1 MIVLPNMIVHIS
13 SYPTILIYMWDDCS
27 THTHEHSNIFLSI
40 NSYYIYKNLWLVGGI
55 PTPLK
60 NMKVHGKDYP
70 NGN

>member
-1 MIVLPNMIVHIS
+1 MIVLPILMNIV
-13 SYPTILIYMWDDCS
+13 Y
-27 THTHEHSNIFLSI
+27 NIFLSI

-55 PTPLK
+55 PTPLR